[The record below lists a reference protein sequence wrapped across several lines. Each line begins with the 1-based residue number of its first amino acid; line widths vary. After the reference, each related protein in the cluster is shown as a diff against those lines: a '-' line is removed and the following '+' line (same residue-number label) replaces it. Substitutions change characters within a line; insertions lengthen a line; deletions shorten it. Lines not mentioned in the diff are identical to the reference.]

1 MTKIRAAIVGYG
13 NIGKYALEA
22 IEASQDM
29 ECVGV
34 VRRNGEA
41 NKPAELANYPVV
53 RLLTFAVHSTL
64 WQKLTMQFP
73 SSQQDGIRVLTPSF
87 VHSWRVLLP
96 RVSVTPTLVQVVR
109 WVTQ

>member
-53 RLLTFAVHSTL
+53 KT
-64 WQKLTMQFP
+64 
-73 SSQQDGIRVLTPSF
+73 SQS
-87 VHSWRVLLP
+87 
-96 RVSVTPTLVQVVR
+96 
-109 WVTQ
+109 